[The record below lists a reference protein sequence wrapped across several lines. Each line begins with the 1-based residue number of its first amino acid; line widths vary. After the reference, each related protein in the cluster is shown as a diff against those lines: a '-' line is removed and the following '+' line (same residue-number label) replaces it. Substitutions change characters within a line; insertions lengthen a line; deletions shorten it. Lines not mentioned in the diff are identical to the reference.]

1 MPYARRSLRTGSCGK
16 SSTVSRPAS
25 LPSCG
30 GRRGSVG
37 GHASGSVAEVR
48 IPARSGRR
56 QGILPFVLELAERE
70 DVTAR
75 AGLPLVVETMRA
87 LGLEE
92 LARTELPEPK
102 RQRGFAPE
110 EKLEA
115 LATLIAAGGD
125 RVEDVRILAEDKGL
139 EKLLGRPFPSP
150 DALLDFLGQFHDPK
164 CWEQRPQDK
173 KAYVP
178 LESDGLRALDVINR
192 ELVARGAER
201 SATLA
206 TIDHDGTIIESH
218 KREATVAYEGTSGYQ
233 PLVAV
238 WAEQQLVLADEFRD
252 GNVAGGEDPLSSVKR
267 ALANLPPWVV
277 ERRLRADSASYH
289 APLLKYLV
297 AEKVGFAISA
307 DMTKELR
314 RCCTAMTSKRW
325 LAFEMREREQV
336 DLAEVE
342 FTPGNWPRK
351 AAPLRYVALRFT
363 PRQAELFAA
372 KGPRYHAI
380 VSNRD
385 ELEAAELVRW
395 HRQKAGTIEHVH
407 RVMKDELGAGVLP
420 SARFGANAAWFRINA
435 LVFNLL
441 TVLKRRALPPRYR
454 DARPKRLRYELF
466 TLPGKLALH
475 QSQLSVRIPT
485 HNERLHEIIQA
496 RGRLLTMRD
505 ERRGPR

>member
-1 MPYARRSLRTGSCGK
+1 MRVRPRRD
-16 SSTVSRPAS
+16 
-25 LPSCG
+25 
-30 GRRGSVG
+30 RG
-37 GHASGSVAEVR
+37 
-48 IPARSGRR
+48 
-56 QGILPFVLELAERE
+56 QGILPFVLELAGRA

-92 LARTELPEPK
+92 VVRAELPAPK

-125 RVEDVRILAEDKGL
+125 RVEDVRVLGEDKGL
-139 EKLLGRPFPSP
+139 ERLLGRPFPSP

-164 CWEQRPQDK
+164 CWEDRPPEK

-178 LESDGLRALDVINR
+178 PESDGLRALEAVNR
-192 ELVARGAER
+192 ELVARGADR
-201 SATLA
+201 SATVA

-218 KREATVAYEGTSGYQ
+218 KRDATVAYEGTRGYQ

-238 WAEQQLVLADEFRD
+238 WAEQQLVVADEFRE

-267 ALANLPPWVV
+267 TLANLPPWVV
-277 ERRLRADSASYH
+277 ERRFRADSASYYT
-289 APLLKYLV
+289 PLLKYLV

-314 RCCTAMTSKRW
+314 KCCTAMPSERW
-325 LAFEMREREQV
+325 VALETREREQV

-342 FTPGNWPRK
+342 FTPGDWSRN

-363 PRQAELFAA
+363 PRQAEMFEA
-372 KGPRYHAI
+372 KGPSYHAI

-385 ELEAAELVRW
+385 DLDAPDLVRW

-420 SARFGANAAWFRINA
+420 SASFGANAAWFRINS
-435 LVFNLL
+435 LTFNLL
-441 TVLKRRALPPRYR
+441 TVLKRRALPPRYQ

-466 TLPGKLALH
+466 TLPGKLAIH
-475 QSQLSVRIPT
+475 QSQLSVRVPAD
-485 HNERLHEIIQA
+485 EGRLREIVEA
-496 RGRLLTMRD
+496 RGHLLAMRQ
-505 ERRGPR
+505 ERRATR